1 MGYKIG
7 GIELLSQTT
16 DNQRKSN
23 YWTIIYIKEGYG
35 MYMIGSRL
43 LSLNNGEVLILP
55 PTTKYSFDSTT
66 LGDEYNE
73 NLVVYAVRF
82 DEGWLDDLTHVFPD
96 IARTALNIKEF
107 KNPLLVTGMKWLRVS
122 QLLDS
127 LARTPEI
134 DRPQKMLDLLG
145 NISGKEDTSPI
156 IIINQHEEF
165 GLAEKIENINNYIS
179 CNLCKKISLEEV
191 ATYINMNKIYFCTF
205 FKSHFKEGFADYINR
220 KRIEKARGLLSSTD
234 KDIPT
239 IASECGFKTLQYF
252 TRVFTKYTGITPG
265 KYLKTAKKEKRLAS
279 KSLN

>member
-1 MGYKIG
+1 
-7 GIELLSQTT
+7 
-16 DNQRKSN
+16 
-23 YWTIIYIKEGYG
+23 
-35 MYMIGSRL
+35 
-43 LSLNNGEVLILP
+43 
-55 PTTKYSFDSTT
+55 
-66 LGDEYNE
+66 
-73 NLVVYAVRF
+73 
-82 DEGWLDDLTHVFPD
+82 
-96 IARTALNIKEF
+96 
-107 KNPLLVTGMKWLRVS
+107 MKWLRVS

-127 LARTPEI
+127 LARTPEM
-134 DRPQKMLDLLG
+134 DRPQKILDLLG

-205 FKSHFKEGFADYINR
+205 FKTHFKEGFADYINR

-234 KDIPT
+234 KDIPS

-265 KYLKTAKKEKRLAS
+265 KYLKTAKKRKEAGLKVSELTF
-279 KSLN
+279 